1 MDEKNKGK
9 VELYEGAKEQMEI
22 IDAMLGIVRHKLA
35 ELRNEMKD
43 CTPAEYDALERAN
56 KSVHKLYAEVIE
68 ALYSVRER
76 KRRA

>member
-1 MDEKNKGK
+1 MSMDDKGR
-9 VELYEGAKEQMEI
+9 VELYEGAKEHIEI
-22 IDAMLGIVRHKLA
+22 VDTMLGIVRRKLA
-35 ELRNEMKD
+35 ELRDEMKD

-68 ALYSVRER
+68 AMYSVRER